1 MARRGLS
8 GQLNMFDFFRE
19 LEAASPQ
26 AGEVEMVSLMPE
38 REPEPEET
46 PKSTEISDVEETPD
60 ATGIPNAQET
70 SNVAEIPDVEETP
83 DAAEISNAQESSKPA
98 MHRTYATGNGTVEI
112 AYIDYSK
119 VRLCEPGKE
128 PVIKE
133 FATTKEAVDYYVEQ
147 MQKFETL
154 YGDEEAE

>member
-38 REPEPEET
+38 REPEAEET
-46 PKSTEISDVEETPD
+46 PKF
-60 ATGIPNAQET
+60 
-70 SNVAEIPDVEETP
+70 AEIPDVEETP
-83 DAAEISNAQESSKPA
+83 DAAEIPDVEETPKSAEISNAQETSKPA

-147 MQKFETL
+147 MQKFEKL

>member
-38 REPEPEET
+38 REPEAEET
-46 PKSTEISDVEETPD
+46 PKF
-60 ATGIPNAQET
+60 
-70 SNVAEIPDVEETP
+70 AEIPDVEETP
-83 DAAEISNAQESSKPA
+83 KSAEISNAQETSKPA

-147 MQKFETL
+147 MQKFEKL